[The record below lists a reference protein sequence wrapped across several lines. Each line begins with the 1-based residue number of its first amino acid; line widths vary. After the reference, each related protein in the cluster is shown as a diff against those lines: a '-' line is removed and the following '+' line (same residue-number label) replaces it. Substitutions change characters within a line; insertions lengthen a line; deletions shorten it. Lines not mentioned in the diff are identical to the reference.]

1 MTLLSGEDQREGDS
15 PWHDN
20 FAVTKTILRD
30 KLSVRY
36 KPPLT
41 KMKQTERNE
50 TDGTI
55 IICSNNGRVH
65 NLAEV

>member
-1 MTLLSGEDQREGDS
+1 MILLSEEDQREGDS

-20 FAVTKTILRD
+20 FTVTKTILRD

-41 KMKQTERNE
+41 KMKQTARNE

-55 IICSNNGRVH
+55 IICSSNGRVPDV
-65 NLAEV
+65 AQV